1 MKHLLGG
8 LPDMLIFFMLYVF
21 LAIGI
26 YITVKVVTVFKDRK
40 SPKGILLRLF
50 TALVYNAI
58 NFYMVYDFMTV
69 APHISSGNGNPHIP
83 YIFVSSLLFLS
94 FCFVLSKKMFEI
106 LLNKNG
112 SVIVLI
118 VLTALLSGY
127 LSIVFQLNFETS
139 IKEQL
144 NHPMSN
150 WLNWWKD
157 IHLNYLYF
165 NFYTFLLGISIS
177 VFLAGIFVMFKRKSS
192 FSHLKR
198 RL

>member
-8 LPDMLIFFMLYVF
+8 LPDMLIFFMVYVF

-26 YITVKVVTVFKDRK
+26 YITVKVLTVFKDRK
-40 SPKGILLRLF
+40 PQKGILLRLF
-50 TALVYNAI
+50 TALVYNAF
-58 NFYMVYDFMTV
+58 NFYLIYDFMTV

-106 LLNKNG
+106 LLYKNG

-127 LSIVFQLNFETS
+127 LSIVFQLDFVTS
-139 IKEQL
+139 IKEKL
-144 NHPMSN
+144 YYPMSN
-150 WLNWWKD
+150 WLNWWQD

-165 NFYTFLLGISIS
+165 NLFIFLFGISIS
-177 VFLAGIFVMFKRKSS
+177 VFLAGIYVIFKRKSS
-192 FSHLKR
+192 FGQWKKTL
-198 RL
+198 